1 MFERFEKT
9 YLFRLKS
16 TGAEYRVS
24 ALNKW
29 MARNKLKKMLLD
41 ENIAKQFECK
51 KI

>member
-1 MFERFEKT
+1 MFEKFEKT

-16 TGAEYRVS
+16 TGAEKRVS

-29 MARNKLKKMLLD
+29 MARIKLKKMLLD
-41 ENIAKQFECK
+41 GNLAKEFECK